1 MYTQIIKIGFCNALV
16 IKMWNLLKTM
26 IIILKT
32 LEPFQDS
39 ESENDFTSS
48 PSHNV
53 EPEDDEDRPSKVV
66 ESLKV
71 KTGSSERSLLS

>member
-1 MYTQIIKIGFCNALV
+1 
-16 IKMWNLLKTM
+16 M

-71 KTGSSERSLLS
+71 KTGEKECSWSSWKFVEQKNWCRDNLS